1 MIFNIFLIW
10 RLQTFHGWISG
21 SATAIICKYYDRSWI
36 QNVAINKDD
45 IRRCVAINEIMSGIS
60 RTKFTY
66 SHVQYTSMWNN
77 VAQGVWYKAAAQSTV
92 ELAEIVNTQNM
103 PKMEVLQNHFYDH
116 AIFTFCW
123 YRNHIIEHT
132 AVASKM
138 FHKSTYLENAHTIPL
153 SLKEF
158 ILLQHSVGMSVDIVK
173 TWMSIRVTLE
183 VTLRGP
189 NWASFHHVDILAA
202 RTTVNQISNILN
214 SWNVKV
220 SSNSIILEV
229 LLCPHFLLSVSVF

>member
-21 SATAIICKYYDRSWI
+21 SAIAIICKYYDRSWI

-45 IRRCVAINEIMSGIS
+45 IKEMCRNKWNHERYKSYEI
-60 RTKFTY
+60 
-66 SHVQYTSMWNN
+66 HVQYTSMWNN
-77 VAQGVWYKAAAQSTV
+77 VAQGVWYKATAQSTV

-123 YRNHIIEHT
+123 YRNHIIQHT

-229 LLCPHFLLSVSVF
+229 LLCAHFLLSVSVF